1 MSTHTEVK
9 PGQVWQEKGLM
20 LSVRKGVVEKVVEKV
35 EGLKVHLRIHGAV
48 AGDGLRKTTVLKLS
62 TLRSKWRLV
71 KGDKP

>member
-1 MSTHTEVK
+1 MSDPIEAK
-9 PGQVWQEKGLM
+9 PGQVWQEKGM
-20 LSVRKGVVEKVVEKV
+20 ILSVREGVVEKV